1 MLISELSRQTG
12 VAVHTIRF
20 YENKGL
26 IQGIENENVKTN
38 NYKSYDESHI
48 ERIGI
53 IKEAQDAGL
62 TLSEIK
68 TMLESWYS
76 GNFFTNEQH
85 NFFTGKIKE
94 IDSKIDQLQKMKK
107 RLQEVVKSIEKGK
120 C

>member
-1 MLISELSRQTG
+1 MLISELSKQTG
-12 VAVHTIRF
+12 VSVHTLRF

-26 IQGIENENVKTN
+26 IQGIENESVKTN

-53 IKEAQDAGL
+53 IKEAQEAGL

-68 TMLESWYS
+68 TMLENWYS
-76 GNFFTNEQH
+76 GNFFNEEQLH
-85 NFFTGKIKE
+85 FFESKIKE
-94 IDSKIDQLQKMKK
+94 IDTKIKQLKQMKK
-107 RLQEVVKSIEKGK
+107 RLQEVKESIERGK

>member
-12 VAVHTIRF
+12 VSIHTIRF

-26 IQGIENENVKTN
+26 IQGAENKSVKTN

-53 IKEAQDAGL
+53 IKEAQEAGL

-68 TMLESWYS
+68 TMLEKWYS
-76 GNFFTNEQH
+76 GNFHKEEQLQFFDLKINEIES
-85 NFFTGKIKE
+85 KIK
-94 IDSKIDQLQKMKK
+94 QLKPMQK
-107 RLQEVVKSIEKGK
+107 RLQEVKKSIEKGE